1 MSRTTVREQ
10 FINYLNGAGITYLSE
25 VKNFPAKFTP
35 EGEFYEG
42 QDPGHQQGCIV
53 YPYIENQ
60 SEKRIELTGA
70 TGGGKEITYEVVFTC
85 IFRSNKRKTE
95 DAGVDAE
102 TFLDSFTNAIRA
114 SKNCGGPAVYNQPT
128 APIFQWG
135 EGSTSGGTDIEVASY
150 YPRQING
157 AASVTQVV
165 STVRVRIIEITPA
178 NTYLS

>member
-1 MSRTTVREQ
+1 VSRTTVREQ
-10 FINYLNGAGITYLSE
+10 FVNYLNGAGITYLSE

-60 SEKRIELTGA
+60 SEKRIELTGP

-85 IFRSNKRKTE
+85 IFRSSKRKTE

-114 SKNCGGPAVYNQPT
+114 SKNCGGNG
-128 APIFQWG
+128 PIFQWG
-135 EGSTSGGTDIEVASY
+135 ESGTNGGPDIEVASY

-165 STVRVRIIEITPA
+165 STVRVAVIEITPTS
-178 NTYLS
+178 TYIS

>member
-1 MSRTTVREQ
+1 VSRTTVRNQ
-10 FINYLNGAGITYLSE
+10 FINYLQNAGITYLSE

-53 YPYIENQ
+53 YPYIETQ
-60 SEKRIELTGA
+60 SERRIELTGP

-102 TFLDSFTNAIRA
+102 EFLDSFTNAIRA
-114 SKNCGGPAVYNQPT
+114 SKNCGGNG
-128 APIFQWG
+128 PIFQWG
-135 EGSTSGGTDIEVASY
+135 EGGTSGGSDIDVVSY

-165 STVRVRIIEITPA
+165 STVRTRIIEITPS
-178 NTYLS
+178 NTYAS

>member
-1 MSRTTVREQ
+1 MSRTTVRAQ
-10 FINYLNGAGITYLSE
+10 FIDYLNNAGITYLSE

-35 EGEFYEG
+35 EGDFYQNE
-42 QDPGHQQGCIV
+42 DPGHQQGCIV
-53 YPYIENQ
+53 YPYIETQ
-60 SEKRIELTGA
+60 SDKRIELTGA

-114 SKNCGGPAVYNQPT
+114 SKNCGGNG
-128 APIFQWG
+128 PIFQWG
-135 EGSTSGGTDIEVASY
+135 EGATNGGTDIEVTAY

-157 AASVTQVV
+157 SASATQVV
-165 STVRVRIIEITPA
+165 SSVRVRIIEIT
-178 NTYLS
+178 NSNSYIS